1 MFEPKH
7 HITSGNNSQR
17 RQQEDLLAVLVY
29 IVVRAVA
36 QCRLTEES
44 FARRKLQRKQI
55 FDALSNCAPRV
66 NVVLSKRPNHVDVIV
81 IDDVAHSVTGL
92 QWTPGKVV

>member
-7 HITSGNNSQR
+7 HITSGHDSQR

-92 QWTPGKVV
+92 PWTPGKVV